1 MILFFGHIYKA
12 RAIYLWRKFSAE
24 NLIHRFIM
32 SGDYDLLLAFFND
45 TPHQISESKD
55 VHIVKM
61 PDHLSRWSRW
71 EFPSVKVRD
80 SKTNSMRQYSTV
92 PY

>member
-1 MILFFGHIYKA
+1 
-12 RAIYLWRKFSAE
+12 
-24 NLIHRFIM
+24 M

-61 PDHLSRWSRW
+61 PDRIIYHDGPDGNPVSESARLKN
-71 EFPSVKVRD
+71 ELNATVFNCAVLKN
-80 SKTNSMRQYSTV
+80 NSG
-92 PY
+92 